1 MNIDSATVSKSDR
14 LSVTL
19 TLSGAE
25 LAWLQY
31 LAAVELEKGDTLA
44 FSYGSQMAT
53 ARELRSMT
61 DRIDPHYVQA
71 CAVAKRDGLNV
82 TDEQMLQIVKKAK
95 QEQGL

>member
-1 MNIDSATVSKSDR
+1 MNIDSATVSKSNR

-19 TLSGAE
+19 TLSGGE
-25 LAWLQY
+25 LAWLQW
-31 LAAVELEKGDTLA
+31 LAAVELEKGETVA
-44 FSYGSQMAT
+44 FSYGSDMVM

-61 DRIDPHYVQA
+61 DRIDPHYVEA

-95 QEQGL
+95 QEQAA

>member
-1 MNIDSATVSKSDR
+1 MNINSATVSKSDR

-31 LAAVELEKGDTLA
+31 LAAVELDKGETVA
-44 FSYGSQMAT
+44 FAYGSDMVM

-71 CAVAKRDGLNV
+71 CAVAKRDRLNV
-82 TDEQMLQIVKKAK
+82 SDEQMLQIVKKVK
-95 QEQGL
+95 QEQAA

>member
-1 MNIDSATVSKSDR
+1 MNINSATVSKSDR

-31 LAAVELEKGDTLA
+31 LAVVELEKGETVA
-44 FSYGSQMAT
+44 FSYGSDMVM

-82 TDEQMLQIVKKAK
+82 TAEQMLHIVKKAK
-95 QEQGL
+95 QEQAA

>member
-1 MNIDSATVSKSDR
+1 MNIDSATVSKSNR

-19 TLSGAE
+19 TLSGGV
-25 LAWLQY
+25 LAWLQW
-31 LAAVELEKGDTLA
+31 LAAVELEKGETVA
-44 FSYGSQMAT
+44 FSYGSDMVM

-61 DRIDPHYVQA
+61 DRIDPHYVEA

-95 QEQGL
+95 QEQAA